1 MGRSSAAME
10 AYRGVPSVIGSPSLC
25 AACKSAASV
34 PVAPDSQAKL
44 FFGTQVV
51 KVVSMMQPWS
61 QPSLSVR
68 TMYPVVGSSCR
79 GELGEA
85 RPAGG
90 LKHSPGGC
98 GPRRILC
105 SEDCRTRW
113 RYSPVTVSSSRR
125 LRIHCLRTAG
135 GGLGLQAGEQP
146 NLRHTGPQSRPPC

>member
-1 MGRSSAAME
+1 MGRRSAAME

-44 FFGTQVV
+44 STGTQVV

-85 RPAGG
+85 R
-90 LKHSPGGC
+90 C
-98 GPRRILC
+98 RRVEAL
-105 SEDCRTRW
+105 TRW
-113 RYSPVTVSSSRR
+113 MRSATNSVLRGLSYTVALQSSDSV
-125 LRIHCLRTAG
+125 LLAAAADT
-135 GGLGLQAGEQP
+135 LP
-146 NLRHTGPQSRPPC
+146 